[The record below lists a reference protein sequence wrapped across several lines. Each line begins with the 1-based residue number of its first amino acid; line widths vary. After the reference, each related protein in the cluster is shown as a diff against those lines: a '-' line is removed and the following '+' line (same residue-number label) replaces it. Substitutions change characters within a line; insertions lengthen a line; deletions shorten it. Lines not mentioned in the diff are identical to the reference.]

1 MSRVFHIPGIVFLF
15 FAFVL
20 LFLVSISLP
29 YLTAI
34 DFVRIH
40 AQTGGP
46 SIGDTAIDELR
57 VSLGV
62 PPTFGRSTR
71 TN

>member
-1 MSRVFHIPGIVFLF
+1 MSRNLRIPALVLLF

-29 YLTAI
+29 YLTAL

-40 AQTGGP
+40 TSGAG
-46 SIGDTAIDELR
+46 SAIGAANGAIEELR
-57 VSLGV
+57 VRFPNS
-62 PPTFGRSTR
+62 FSC
-71 TN
+71 